1 MREKIMKPIWNR
13 QVLIALSV
21 AAGIVCL
28 FGGTAQA
35 QDEGGGVR
43 PPNIIENQFA
53 TTTNG
58 SLQARRPGLWIQAG
72 IAGTQGGIVP
82 PGVEPPIEDS
92 FVRESAALIMQ
103 SVFDSI
109 IGLMDTLTLG
119 ASFGIFD
126 GFFNTLSGLFGGAPP
141 ESATIPNPTTAGSG
155 TTTPIP

>member
-1 MREKIMKPIWNR
+1 MREKIMKSIWNR
-13 QVLIALSV
+13 QVLIALAV

-58 SLQARRPGLWIQAG
+58 SLQARRPGTWIQAG

-92 FVRESAALIMQ
+92 FFRETAATVLN
-103 SVFDSI
+103 SVLDSI
-109 IGLMDTLTLG
+109 
-119 ASFGIFD
+119 
-126 GFFNTLSGLFGGAPP
+126 SGLIDTVSAGISLGFLNNLFANLFGSLQFGGHLVNVAFRAVGRPVV
-141 ESATIPNPTTAGSG
+141 
-155 TTTPIP
+155 